1 MERQF
6 QAELQG
12 QQWHPDLASDGN
24 NINKNINNNN
34 NNNGYMHM
42 SHQSNGSTLSP
53 LINGNAAPFS
63 LTADSTL
70 TMSNG
75 PYGSSIGGGPSGGQ
89 VNLMLMQK
97 PWMMSN
103 IGMESSSQGILIK
116 TYLTLSYCVSL
127 FELYHD
133 LLNLDLIKISSRH
146 YLADHTAIL
155 WQQQQQQQ
163 HQPMYPQQ
171 HYTEYAQVDVNV
183 TLQQE
188 QFELPQ
194 QHQQFPNHS
203 TYFIMTAEV

>member
-24 NINKNINNNN
+24 TINKNINNNN

-63 LTADSTL
+63 LTADSTS
-70 TMSNG
+70 TMTNG

-89 VNLMLMQK
+89 VNLMLMQE

-103 IGMESSSQGILIK
+103 TGMESSSQGILIK
-116 TYLTLSYCVSL
+116 TYLTLSYPI
-127 FELYHD
+127 
-133 LLNLDLIKISSRH
+133 LLCKLIR
-146 YLADHTAIL
+146 
-155 WQQQQQQQ
+155 
-163 HQPMYPQQ
+163 
-171 HYTEYAQVDVNV
+171 
-183 TLQQE
+183 TL
-188 QFELPQ
+188 P
-194 QHQQFPNHS
+194 
-203 TYFIMTAEV
+203 